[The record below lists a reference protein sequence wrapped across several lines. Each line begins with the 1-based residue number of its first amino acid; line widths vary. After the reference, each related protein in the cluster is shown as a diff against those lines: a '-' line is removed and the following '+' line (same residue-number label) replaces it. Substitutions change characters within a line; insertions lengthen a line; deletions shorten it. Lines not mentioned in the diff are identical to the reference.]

1 MQYHGWQWKR
11 NPVRTFK
18 FMTSATVLTSPTLVG
33 LGFYVIVLPGK
44 LMPRCALWV
53 SYGYSGN
60 LHFCISWLLCVQRD
74 KLSKMAHRK
83 AHQTGWCCIIPCAWE
98 WEWGTCKAGA
108 SLSLLL
114 GPQIT
119 EAEGDGQGRVGMMW
133 PQVDTQS
140 RWQVWGNEKEREH
153 ALMVAVTTAIT
164 DWALIP
170 CQELF

>member
-1 MQYHGWQWKR
+1 MGDKTQPSQDIQIYDFRYSLNFSH
-11 NPVRTFK
+11 T
-18 FMTSATVLTSPTLVG
+18 
-33 LGFYVIVLPGK
+33 GK
-44 LMPRCALWV
+44 LRVLCYCTSRETYASMCIV
-53 SYGYSGN
+53 GEYGYSGN

-119 EAEGDGQGRVGMMW
+119 EAEGDGQGGVGMMW